1 MEFAAMVFLL
11 AVLVVALLGG
21 FFFAWKRDQDRSEE
35 VADDPERLHTE
46 TDPDPSTTTRHGRGG
61 R

>member
-1 MEFAAMVFLL
+1 MEVTAMVFLL

-21 FFFAWKRDQDRSEE
+21 FFFAWKRDKNRSDR
-35 VADDPERLHTE
+35 VASNDERLD
-46 TDPDPSTTTRHGRGG
+46 TDTPTRHGHDG